1 MYIKFNI
8 LKKLFIPT
16 FLLLFIQCGQPNSDI
31 NSLEIDVTN
40 STIKE
45 SLETNQS
52 TVLENTTSTS
62 TITTVYVCSPEDNS
76 SINFNNLK
84 NVQNFL
90 NRYGFNAGEEDG
102 YLGNQTISAIKDFQ
116 NFAGLKPDGDVG
128 PATRKVMNNW
138 TGCENKAVPY
148 TENNNENIANET
160 PTDSTTTSTSS
171 TTTSSTTTTIPT
183 QNISNT
189 NTSYGYQPSVLIT
202 TNQITTVFKG
212 TEDTTSICGVPYLNN
227 LDNGAINMYQ
237 NGLLKYES
245 VGNSIFTESSSTA
258 EIVNVTSNSFTIN
271 VLGNGDK
278 NFKFYF
284 IKPFESD
291 VSIVPPKSISTSSG
305 ITTAVFDKSSFEQGY
320 WFFSFAENNSGQI
333 VKSVGLR
340 EILIGDEITQIQA
353 SNNEIDTI
361 FFLKDN
367 QNISKGLN
375 LNSVNNIDLI
385 YTTKNLYDTRENTTN
400 DISESANTITLK
412 NDSQATSGQILHI
425 GRELMLVT
433 AKNGS
438 TYTVERGYLGTQK
451 QSHAIGSQVK
461 VIKNSS
467 KQSIQSS
474 FAYAVIRSESG
485 FRYQIPLG
493 SELVKNRLTTNKC
506 PNGLYSFEEITIFS
520 WRPQGS
526 SVVYTSTVLDK
537 NNPIFDKQF
546 LINNSYNYLPPTLS
560 GTDSDGSFINKGPK
574 NTSVSDGDRVVFDF
588 SGVNVRSSSLKFA
601 ELKFTMN
608 PINSS
613 GKISKIRSVFFEIP
627 EDYIFEIKVDKI
639 ISSNSVNLNIWE
651 SGYKYIF
658 DSLILYDEV
667 SKTTFKNNQEVIY
680 DYTSSKSTHNAYY
693 LDQFIFN
700 IP

>member
-1 MYIKFNI
+1 MFVLI
-8 LKKLFIPT
+8 LVNCSNNELNENLPT
-16 FLLLFIQCGQPNSDI
+16 TTTTIENKDSLQSSNNLVDETTTTTTLAPIVQDVCSD
-31 NSLEIDVTN
+31 ED
-40 STIKE
+40 
-45 SLETNQS
+45 
-52 TVLENTTSTS
+52 NTT
-62 TITTVYVCSPEDNS
+62 ID
-76 SINFNNLK
+76 FNNLK

-116 NFAGLKPDGDVG
+116 NFAGLKSDGDVG
-128 PATRKVMNNW
+128 PATRKAMNNW
-138 TGCENKAVPY
+138 TGCESKALPY
-148 TENNNENIANET
+148 TENNEDIANES
-160 PTDSTTTSTSS
+160 PTDSTTTSSTS
-171 TTTSSTTTTIPT
+171 TTTTSTTTTIPT
-183 QNISNT
+183 QNISNR

-212 TEDTTSICGVPYLNN
+212 TEDTSSICGVPYLNN
-227 LDNGAINMYQ
+227 LDIGAINMYQ
-237 NGLLKYES
+237 NGQLKYET

-291 VSIVPPKSISTSSG
+291 ISIISPNRISTSSG
-305 ITTAVFDKSSFEQGY
+305 KTTAVFDKSSLEQGY

-361 FFLKDN
+361 FFLKGN

-375 LNSVNNIDLI
+375 LNSANNIDLF

-433 AKNGS
+433 SKNGS

-451 QSHAIGSQVK
+451 QSHATGSQVK

-493 SELVKNRLTTNKC
+493 SELLKNRLTTNKC

-546 LINNSYNYLPPTLS
+546 LINNSYNYLPPTLTS
-560 GTDSDGSFINKGPK
+560 TDSDGSFINNGPN

-588 SGVNVRSSSLKFA
+588 SGVNIRSSSLKFA

-608 PINSS
+608 PLNSS
-613 GKISKIRSVFFEIP
+613 GKISKIRSLFFEIT

-639 ISSNSVNLNIWE
+639 VSSNSANSNIWE

-658 DSLILYDEV
+658 DSLILYDDV

-680 DYTSSKSTHNAYY
+680 DYTSSKSTHSAYY